1 MIDLAT
7 QTSKVLGS
15 QVTLIE
21 EITSSISP
29 FAALQKLSHLP
40 HAVFLDSSAQHHQL
54 GKASY
59 VAADPFN
66 VLKSQAGKIGDLHDV
81 DRELT
86 KFVTLHIDGLPSFQG
101 GAINFCSYDL
111 KRCFEEVPLV
121 ADEFEMPDL
130 FVGFYDVVIAFDHL
144 QNRTWLISQGFPE
157 LELSKRR
164 ERAEQRLGEFKSMLS
179 ADPPIRQKQSVARPI
194 PKSKLVPQKESAI
207 SSKLTS
213 NFSKSEFVAAVQRG
227 IDYIYEG
234 DIFQV
239 NLSQRLLA
247 KQEFDSLELYQK
259 LREQNAATFSAF
271 LDLGEFQILSSSPE
285 RLLSVDQNNQLET
298 RPIKGTRQR
307 SCYPEA
313 NLFLAEGLI
322 TSEKDRA
329 ENVMIV
335 DLLRNDLS
343 KICADDSIHVS
354 QLCGLEEY
362 EFVQHLVSV
371 IRGQINCEQRF
382 TNIFSAIFPG
392 GSITGAP
399 KVRAMEIISEIEGIA
414 RGAYCGSIGYF
425 GFSGAIDQ
433 NILIRTISAGRGWC
447 QIPVGG
453 GIVSQSDPLSEYEET
468 VHKAHGMVRA
478 IF

>member
-1 MIDLAT
+1 MIDFAT
-7 QTSKVLGS
+7 PAS

-40 HAVFLDSSAQHHQL
+40 NPVFLDSSAQHRQL

-59 VAADPFN
+59 VAADPFK
-66 VLKSQAGKIGDLHDV
+66 VLKSQVGGIGDLHEV
-81 DRELT
+81 DRELA
-86 KFVTLHIDGLPSFQG
+86 KFATSHVKGLPSFQG

-111 KRCFEEVPLV
+111 KRCFEEIPLV
-121 ADEFEMPDL
+121 ADEFEIPDL
-130 FVGFYDVVIAFDHL
+130 FVGFYDVVVAFDHL

-157 LELSKRR
+157 LEISKRR
-164 ERAEQRLGEFKSMLS
+164 QRAEQRLGEFKSLLS
-179 ADPPIRQKQSVARPI
+179 ADSLIQRKLNVARPI
-194 PKSKLVPQKESAI
+194 PKSKLVPQKDSAI
-207 SSKLTS
+207 SSKLKS

-247 KQEFDSLELYQK
+247 KQVIDSLELYRK

-343 KICADDSIHVS
+343 KICDDNSIHVS

-399 KVRAMEIISEIEGIA
+399 KVRAMEIISEIEGVA

-425 GFSGAIDQ
+425 GFNGTIDQ
-433 NILIRTISAGRGWC
+433 NIMIRTISAGRGWC

>member
-1 MIDLAT
+1 MIDRAIQPSEAKL
-7 QTSKVLGS
+7 
-15 QVTLIE
+15 TLVE
-21 EITSSISP
+21 EISHAISP
-29 FAALQKLSHLP
+29 FATLQKLSHLP
-40 HAVFLDSSAQHHQL
+40 YAVFLDSSARHHQL
-54 GKASY
+54 GQASY
-59 VAADPFN
+59 VAADPFK
-66 VLKSQAGKIGDLHDV
+66 VLKSQVGQIEDLHEV
-81 DRELT
+81 DRELE
-86 KFVTLHIDGLPSFQG
+86 KFVTPTVENLPSFQG
-101 GAINFCSYDL
+101 GAVNFCSYDL
-111 KRCFEEVPLV
+111 KRCFERIPL
-121 ADEFEMPDL
+121 ATDEFEIPDL
-130 FVGFYDVVIAFDHL
+130 FVGFYDVVIAFDHVR
-144 QNRTWLISQGFPE
+144 NRTWLISQGFPE
-157 LELSKRR
+157 VEPAKRR
-164 ERAEQRLGEFKSMLS
+164 VRAEKRLAEFKDLLTSERVIERKLT
-179 ADPPIRQKQSVARPI
+179 PT
-194 PKSKLVPQKESAI
+194 KSIAASQLVPQKTSAI

-247 KQEFDSLELYQK
+247 KQEFDSLTLYQK
-259 LREQNAATFSAF
+259 LREQNAATFSVF

-285 RLLSVDQNNQLET
+285 RLLSVDRHNHLET

-343 KICADDSIHVS
+343 KICEDDSIHVS

-371 IRGQINCEQRF
+371 IRGQINCDHRF
-382 TNIFSAIFPG
+382 TKIFSAIFPG

-399 KVRAMEIISEIEGIA
+399 KVRAMEIIAEIEGVA

-425 GFSGAIDQ
+425 SFDGAIDQ